1 MMGFSR
7 ANNLKAIIYFFFSRK
22 KYLRMA
28 IYHSIA
34 ISLES
39 VDLRKLYEE
48 GKFPEDG
55 WEANYLN
62 DVKNS
67 AKNVDRAIAVS
78 FLYIFTVA
86 FIALL
91 IATAQGRVHY
101 SLNFDFS
108 LLSIFVGTFLT
119 SWATLMALGEN
130 MRTWSGEA
138 LHELIHP
145 IIFKIIFIPG
155 TLLILAGTIS

>member
-1 MMGFSR
+1 
-7 ANNLKAIIYFFFSRK
+7 
-22 KYLRMA
+22 MA
-28 IYHSIA
+28 INHSIA
-34 ISLES
+34 ISLDS
-39 VDLRKLYEE
+39 VDLRKRYEE
-48 GKFPEDG
+48 GKYPEDG
-55 WEANYLN
+55 WETDELN
-62 DVKNS
+62 HVENA
-67 AKNVDRAIAVS
+67 AKKVDRAISAS

-86 FIALL
+86 LIALL
-91 IATAQGRVHY
+91 IATAQGKIHY
-101 SLNFDFS
+101 SLNFNFS
-108 LLSIFVGTFLT
+108 LLSIFIGTFLT